1 MKKDNRAK
9 GSSNYSNNKK
19 EIIEKKVDDS
29 EVNKNENVEENLKK
43 IKEEADVVIEHH
55 GFSTD
60 FEKRKRKL
68 NEDPDNSLKNAT
80 VICTCLNVREKPMT
94 TSRIIGVIRKDE
106 KVIVKNINNGWA
118 SIITTTGLNGY
129 CMCEFIQV

>member
-9 GSSNYSNNKK
+9 GYSNYSNNKK

-29 EVNKNENVEENLKK
+29 EVNENKNVEENLKK
-43 IKEEADVVIEHH
+43 TKEEDDTVN
-55 GFSTD
+55 D
-60 FEKRKRKL
+60 FEKKKNKS

-80 VICTCLNVREKPMT
+80 VICTCLNVREKPT
-94 TSRIIGVIRKDE
+94 ITSRIMGVVRKDE
-106 KVIVKNINNGWA
+106 KVIVKNTNDGWA

>member
-9 GSSNYSNNKK
+9 ESSKYSNNKK

-29 EVNKNENVEENLKK
+29 EVNENIEENLKTK
-43 IKEEADVVIEHH
+43 KEEADTVNERY
-55 GFSTD
+55 GFLND
-60 FEKRKRKL
+60 FEKRKQKS
-68 NEDPDNSLKNAT
+68 NEDPDDSLKNAT
-80 VICTCLNVREKPMT
+80 VICTCLNVREKPTMA
-94 TSRIIGVIRKDE
+94 SRIIGVIRKDE
-106 KVIVKNINNGWA
+106 KVIVKNTNDGWA

>member
-9 GSSNYSNNKK
+9 ESSKYLNNKK
-19 EIIEKKVDDS
+19 EIVEKKVDDS
-29 EVNKNENVEENLKK
+29 EVNENKNIEENLKK
-43 IKEEADVVIEHH
+43 TKEEVDTVN
-55 GFSTD
+55 D
-60 FEKRKRKL
+60 FEKNKQKS

-80 VICTCLNVREKPMT
+80 VICTCLNVREKPTM
-94 TSRIIGVIRKDE
+94 TSRIIGVVRKDE
-106 KVIVKNINNGWA
+106 KVIVKNTNDGWA

>member
-29 EVNKNENVEENLKK
+29 EVNENKNVEENLKK
-43 IKEEADVVIEHH
+43 TKEEVDTVN
-55 GFSTD
+55 D
-60 FEKRKRKL
+60 FEKKKQKS

-80 VICTCLNVREKPMT
+80 VICTCLNVREKPTM
-94 TSRIIGVIRKDE
+94 TSRIIGMVRKDE
-106 KVIVKNINNGWA
+106 KVIVKNTNDGWA

>member
-9 GSSNYSNNKK
+9 ESLKYLNNKK
-19 EIIEKKVDDS
+19 EIVEKKVDDS
-29 EVNKNENVEENLKK
+29 EVNENKNVEENLKK
-43 IKEEADVVIEHH
+43 TKEEVDTVN
-55 GFSTD
+55 D
-60 FEKRKRKL
+60 FEKKKQKS

-80 VICTCLNVREKPMT
+80 VICTCLNVREKPTM
-94 TSRIIGVIRKDE
+94 TSRIIGVVRKDE
-106 KVIVKNINNGWA
+106 KVIVKNTNDGWA

>member
-9 GSSNYSNNKK
+9 ESSKYLNNKK
-19 EIIEKKVDDS
+19 EIVEKKVYDS
-29 EVNKNENVEENLKK
+29 EVNENENVEENLKK
-43 IKEEADVVIEHH
+43 TKEEVDTVN
-55 GFSTD
+55 D
-60 FEKRKRKL
+60 FEKKKQKS

-80 VICTCLNVREKPMT
+80 VICTCLNVREKPTM
-94 TSRIIGVIRKDE
+94 TSRIIGVVRKDE
-106 KVIVKNINNGWA
+106 KVIVTNTNDGWA

>member
-9 GSSNYSNNKK
+9 ESSKYLNNKK
-19 EIIEKKVDDS
+19 EIVEKKVDGS
-29 EVNKNENVEENLKK
+29 EVNENENVEESLKNK
-43 IKEEADVVIEHH
+43 KEEVDTVNDLER
-55 GFSTD
+55 
-60 FEKRKRKL
+60 RKQRS

-80 VICTCLNVREKPMT
+80 VICTCLNVREKPTM
-94 TSRIIGVIRKDE
+94 TSRIMGVVRKDE
-106 KVIVKNINNGWA
+106 KVIVKNTNDGWA